1 MARPKAAVAVGERPW
16 RRRASSTMSVVSA
29 ATTRRFPSPAKPR
42 RILPIPRHYA
52 TGPIILLMGLVL
64 YDTLRRQKVPFE
76 PATPGHVGIYVC
88 GPTVY
93 SDPHLGHARG
103 PVVYD
108 VLRRYFL
115 HKGYKVRFVSNIT
128 DVGHLTDDADQGE
141 DKIEKRAKLERLEP
155 MEVAEKYTW
164 SYFDAI
170 QALNVLRPSIAPR
183 ASGHI
188 PEQIELT
195 ERLLRLGYA
204 YERNG
209 SVYFRVRAFPEYG
222 KLSGKRLEELRAGAR
237 VEVREEKEDPLDFA
251 LWKRAEPG
259 HIMRWKS
266 PWGEGY
272 PGWHIECTAMSLKY
286 LGEGFDLHAG
296 GIDLQFPHHECE
308 IAQAEAAGYRFAR
321 HWMHHNHVLLEGEK
335 MAKSTGNLVL
345 LHDLLKAHEPMA
357 LRFYLLQTHYRS
369 PMDFTWEGLE
379 GAKRGYTRLLQAYR
393 EVRQRRKT
401 APPGSTPE
409 LERAL
414 DALERAFF
422 QAIED
427 DLSTPEALAAFFT
440 FLPELNRLLPEAKEE
455 SLARTE
461 ALFHALGEGI
471 LGLFPQRVLE
481 DQLSGPLLEGLIA
494 LLLELRE
501 EARRAKDYAKSD
513 RIRERLKE
521 LGVIV
526 EDTKEGP
533 KWRLELV

>member
-1 MARPKAAVAVGERPW
+1 
-16 RRRASSTMSVVSA
+16 
-29 ATTRRFPSPAKPR
+29 
-42 RILPIPRHYA
+42 
-52 TGPIILLMGLVL
+52 MGLVI
-64 YDTLRRQKVPFE
+64 YDTMQRKKVPFH

-93 SDPHLGHARG
+93 ADPHLGHARG
-103 PVVYD
+103 PIVYD

-115 HKGYKVRFVSNIT
+115 HQGYKVRFVSNIT

-141 DKIEKRAKLERLEP
+141 DKIAKRAKLEQLEP

-164 SYFDAI
+164 SYFDAMA
-170 QALNVLRPSIAPR
+170 ALNVLRPSIAPR

-188 PEQIELT
+188 PEMWELT
-195 ERLLRLGYA
+195 ARLLERGVA
-204 YERNG
+204 YVREG
-209 SVYFRVRAFPEYG
+209 SVYFRVRAFPQYG
-222 KLSGKRLEELRAGAR
+222 KLSGKKLEELRAGAR

-259 HIMRWKS
+259 HLMRWKS

-321 HWMHHNHVLLEGEK
+321 YWMHHNHILLRGEK

-345 LHDLLKAHEPMA
+345 LHDLLRAHEPMA
-357 LRFYLLQTHYRS
+357 VRFYLLQTHYRS
-369 PMDFTWEGLE
+369 PMDFTFEGLE
-379 GAKRGYTRLLQAYR
+379 AAKKGYLRLLNAYW
-393 EVRQRRKT
+393 EVRSRQKT
-401 APPGSTPE
+401 APPGTTPE

-414 DALERAFF
+414 EALEKGFME
-422 QAIED
+422 AIED
-427 DLSTPEALAAFFT
+427 DLATPEALAQFFA
-440 FLPELNRLLPEAKEE
+440 FLPELHRLLPEARRE
-455 SLARTE
+455 SLERAEAAFRT
-461 ALFHALGEGI
+461 LGEGI
-471 LGLFPQRVLE
+471 LGLFPERVLE
-481 DQLSGPLLEGLIA
+481 ERLSGPLLEGLIG

-501 EARRAKDYAKSD
+501 EARRAKDYARSD
-513 RIRERLKE
+513 LIRDRLRA

-533 KWRLELV
+533 RWRIEVM

>member
-1 MARPKAAVAVGERPW
+1 
-16 RRRASSTMSVVSA
+16 MS
-29 ATTRRFPSPAKPR
+29 
-42 RILPIPRHYA
+42 
-52 TGPIILLMGLVL
+52 LVI
-64 YDTLRRQKVPFE
+64 YDTMERKKVPFH

-93 SDPHLGHARG
+93 ADPHLGHARG
-103 PVVYD
+103 PIVYD

-128 DVGHLTDDADQGE
+128 DVGHLTEDDEGE
-141 DKIEKRAKLERLEP
+141 DKVAKRAKLEKLEP

-164 SYFDAI
+164 SYFDAMA
-170 QALNVLRPSIAPR
+170 ALNVLRPSIAPR

-188 PEQIELT
+188 PEMWELT
-195 ERLLRLGYA
+195 QKLLERGVA
-204 YERNG
+204 YVREG

-222 KLSGKRLEELRAGAR
+222 KLSGKRPEELRAGAR

-259 HIMRWKS
+259 HLMRWKS

-345 LHDLLKAHEPMA
+345 LHDLLRAHEPMA
-357 LRFYLLQTHYRS
+357 VRFYLLQTHYRS
-369 PMDFTWEGLE
+369 PMDFTFAGLE
-379 GAKRGYTRLLQAYR
+379 AAKKGYVRLLNAYR
-393 EVRQRRKT
+393 EVRARKKT
-401 APPGSTPE
+401 APKGTSPE

-414 DALERAFF
+414 EALEKGFMA
-422 QAIED
+422 AIED
-427 DLSTPEALAAFFT
+427 DLSTPEALAQCLH
-440 FLPELNRLLPEAKEE
+440 LPPRAPPPPPRGQRGEPKAGGRGLPHPGGRDPGPLPGKGPGG
-455 SLARTE
+455 E
-461 ALFHALGEGI
+461 ALGASPRGPHRPPPRAEGRGQAGQ
-471 LGLFPQRVLE
+471 GLRQKRPNPGPAQGPGGDRGGYQGRPQVAHRGAV
-481 DQLSGPLLEGLIA
+481 
-494 LLLELRE
+494 
-501 EARRAKDYAKSD
+501 K
-513 RIRERLKE
+513 
-521 LGVIV
+521 
-526 EDTKEGP
+526 
-533 KWRLELV
+533 

>member
-1 MARPKAAVAVGERPW
+1 
-16 RRRASSTMSVVSA
+16 
-29 ATTRRFPSPAKPR
+29 
-42 RILPIPRHYA
+42 
-52 TGPIILLMGLVL
+52 MGLVI
-64 YDTLRRQKVPFE
+64 YDTMQRKKVPFH

-93 SDPHLGHARG
+93 ADPHLGHARG
-103 PVVYD
+103 PIVYD

-115 HKGYKVRFVSNIT
+115 HQGYKVRFVSNIT

-141 DKIEKRAKLERLEP
+141 DKIAKRAKLEQLEP

-164 SYFDAI
+164 SYFDAMA
-170 QALNVLRPSIAPR
+170 ALNVLRPSIAPR

-188 PEQIELT
+188 PEMWELT
-195 ERLLRLGYA
+195 ARLLERGVA
-204 YERNG
+204 YVREG
-209 SVYFRVRAFPEYG
+209 SVYFRVRAFPQYG
-222 KLSGKRLEELRAGAR
+222 KLSGKKLEELRAGAR

-259 HIMRWKS
+259 HLMRWKS

-321 HWMHHNHVLLEGEK
+321 YWMHHNHILLQGEK

-345 LHDLLKAHEPMA
+345 LHDLLRAHEPMA
-357 LRFYLLQTHYRS
+357 VRFYLLQTHYRS
-369 PMDFTWEGLE
+369 PMDFTFEGLE
-379 GAKRGYTRLLQAYR
+379 AAKKGYLRLLNAYR
-393 EVRQRRKT
+393 EVRSRQKT
-401 APPGSTPE
+401 APPGTTPE

-414 DALERAFF
+414 EALEKGFMA
-422 QAIED
+422 AIED
-427 DLSTPEALAAFFT
+427 DLATPEALAQFFA
-440 FLPELNRLLPEAKEE
+440 FLPELHRLLPEARRE
-455 SLARTE
+455 SLERAEAVFRT
-461 ALFHALGEGI
+461 LGEGI
-471 LGLFPQRVLE
+471 LGLFPERVLE
-481 DQLSGPLLEGLIA
+481 ERLSGPLLEGLIG

-501 EARRAKDYAKSD
+501 EARRAKDYARSD
-513 RIRERLKE
+513 LIRDRLRA

-533 KWRLELV
+533 RWRIEVM

>member
-1 MARPKAAVAVGERPW
+1 MPPYNA
-16 RRRASSTMSVVSA
+16 
-29 ATTRRFPSPAKPR
+29 
-42 RILPIPRHYA
+42 
-52 TGPIILLMGLVL
+52 LMGLVL
-64 YDTLRRQKVPFE
+64 YDTLRRGKVAFE
-76 PATPGHVGIYVC
+76 PAVPGHVGIYVC

-115 HKGYKVRFVSNIT
+115 HQGYKVRFVSNIT
-128 DVGHLTDDADQGE
+128 DVGHLTEDEEGE
-141 DKIEKRAKLERLEP
+141 DKIVRRAKLERLEP

-164 SYFDAI
+164 SYFEAMG
-170 QALNVLRPSIAPR
+170 ALNVLRPSVAPR

-188 PEQIELT
+188 PEQIALI
-195 ERLLRLGYA
+195 ERLLERGLA
-204 YERNG
+204 YERQG

-222 KLSGKRLEELRAGAR
+222 KLSGKRIEELRAGAR

-251 LWKRAEPG
+251 LWKAAEPG

-286 LGEGFDLHAG
+286 LGEGFDIHAG

-308 IAQAEAAGYRFAR
+308 IAQAEGAGYRFAR
-321 HWMHHNHVLLEGEK
+321 YWLHHNHVLLQGEK
-335 MAKSTGNLVL
+335 MAKSTGNLVP

-357 LRFYLLQTHYRS
+357 LRFYLLQTHYRN

-379 GAKRGYTRLLQAYR
+379 AAKRGYARLLQAYR
-393 EVRQRRKT
+393 EVRARKGS
-401 APPGSTPE
+401 APPGTTPE

-414 DALERAFF
+414 DDLERAFF
-422 QAIED
+422 KALED
-427 DLSTPEALAAFFT
+427 DLATPEALAAFFA
-440 FLPELNRLLPEAKEE
+440 FLPALNRLLPEARRE
-455 SLARTE
+455 SLERTE
-461 ALFHALGEGI
+461 RVFHTLGEEI
-471 LGLFPQRVLE
+471 LGLFPERVLE
-481 DQLSGPLLEGLIA
+481 ERVGGPLLEGLIRII
-494 LLLELRE
+494 LELRE
-501 EARRAKDYAKSD
+501 EARRRRDFETSD
-513 RIRERLKE
+513 RLRDQLRA

-533 KWRLELV
+533 RWRLEGP

>member
-1 MARPKAAVAVGERPW
+1 
-16 RRRASSTMSVVSA
+16 
-29 ATTRRFPSPAKPR
+29 
-42 RILPIPRHYA
+42 
-52 TGPIILLMGLVL
+52 MGLVL
-64 YDTLRRQKVPFE
+64 YDTMQRKKVPFE

-93 SDPHLGHARG
+93 ADPHLGHARG
-103 PVVYD
+103 PIVYD

-115 HKGYKVRFVSNIT
+115 QKGYKVRFVSNIT

-141 DKIEKRAKLERLEP
+141 DKVAKRAKLERLEP

-164 SYFDAI
+164 SFFDAMG
-170 QALNVLRPSIAPR
+170 ALNVLRPSIAPR

-188 PEQIELT
+188 PEMWELT
-195 ERLLRLGYA
+195 QKLLERGVA
-204 YERNG
+204 YVRGG
-209 SVYFRVRAFPEYG
+209 SVYFRVRAFPLYG
-222 KLSGKRLEELRAGAR
+222 KLSGKRLEELQAGAR

-259 HIMRWKS
+259 HLMRWKS

-321 HWMHHNHVLLEGEK
+321 YWMHHNHVLLEGEK

-369 PMDFTWEGLE
+369 PMDFTLQGLE
-379 GAKRGYTRLLQAYR
+379 AAKRGYLRLLNAYR
-393 EVRQRRKT
+393 EVRARKEA
-401 APPGSTPE
+401 APPGTTPE

-414 DALERAFF
+414 DALEKGVLEAL
-422 QAIED
+422 ED
-427 DLSTPEALAAFFT
+427 DLATPEALAQFFT
-440 FLPELNRLLPEAKEE
+440 FLPELHRLLPEARRE
-455 SLARTE
+455 SLERAE
-461 ALFHALGEGI
+461 SAFHTLGEGL
-471 LGLFPQRVLE
+471 LGLFPERVLE
-481 DQLSGPLLEGLIA
+481 EKLSGPLLSGLIG

-513 RIRERLKE
+513 RIRERLKA

-526 EDTKEGP
+526 EDSKEGP
-533 KWRLELV
+533 KWRIEAL

>member
-1 MARPKAAVAVGERPW
+1 
-16 RRRASSTMSVVSA
+16 
-29 ATTRRFPSPAKPR
+29 
-42 RILPIPRHYA
+42 
-52 TGPIILLMGLVL
+52 MGLVI
-64 YDTLRRQKVPFE
+64 YDTMERKKVPFH

-93 SDPHLGHARG
+93 ADPHLGHARG
-103 PVVYD
+103 PIVYD

-128 DVGHLTDDADQGE
+128 DVGHLTDDADEGE
-141 DKIEKRAKLERLEP
+141 DKVAKRAKLEKLEP

-164 SYFDAI
+164 SYFDAMA
-170 QALNVLRPSIAPR
+170 ALNVLRPSIAPR

-188 PEQIELT
+188 PEMWELT
-195 ERLLRLGYA
+195 QKLLERGVA
-204 YERNG
+204 YVREG

-222 KLSGKRLEELRAGAR
+222 KLSGKRPEELRAGAR

-259 HIMRWKS
+259 HLMRWKS

-345 LHDLLKAHEPMA
+345 LHDLLRAHEPMA
-357 LRFYLLQTHYRS
+357 VRFYLLQTHYRS
-369 PMDFTWEGLE
+369 PMDFTFAGLE
-379 GAKRGYTRLLQAYR
+379 AAKKGYFRLLNAYR
-393 EVRQRRKT
+393 EVRARKKT
-401 APPGSTPE
+401 APKGTTPE

-414 DALERAFF
+414 EALEKGFMA
-422 QAIED
+422 AIED
-427 DLSTPEALAAFFT
+427 DLSTPEALAQFFT
-440 FLPELNRLLPEAKEE
+440 FLPELHRLLPEAREE
-455 SLARTE
+455 SLRRAEE
-461 ALFHALGEGI
+461 AFHTLGEGI
-471 LGLFPQRVLE
+471 LGLFPERVLE
-481 DQLSGPLLEGLIA
+481 EKLSGPLLQGLIG

-513 RIRERLKE
+513 LIRDRLKT

-533 KWRLELV
+533 RWRIEAL

>member
-1 MARPKAAVAVGERPW
+1 
-16 RRRASSTMSVVSA
+16 
-29 ATTRRFPSPAKPR
+29 
-42 RILPIPRHYA
+42 
-52 TGPIILLMGLVL
+52 MGLVI
-64 YDTLRRQKVPFE
+64 YDTMEKKKVPFH

-93 SDPHLGHARG
+93 ADPHLGHARG
-103 PVVYD
+103 PIVYD

-128 DVGHLTDDADQGE
+128 DVGHLTEDDEGE
-141 DKIEKRAKLERLEP
+141 DKVAKRAKLEKLEP

-164 SYFDAI
+164 SYFDAMA
-170 QALNVLRPSIAPR
+170 ALNVLRPSIAPR

-188 PEQIELT
+188 PEMWELT
-195 ERLLRLGYA
+195 QKLLERGVA
-204 YERNG
+204 YVREG

-222 KLSGKRLEELRAGAR
+222 KLSGKRPEELRAGAR

-259 HIMRWKS
+259 HLMRWKS

-345 LHDLLKAHEPMA
+345 LHDLLRAHEPMA
-357 LRFYLLQTHYRS
+357 VRFYLLQTHYRS
-369 PMDFTWEGLE
+369 PMDFTFAGLE
-379 GAKRGYTRLLQAYR
+379 AAKKGYFRLLNAYR
-393 EVRQRRKT
+393 EVRARKKT
-401 APPGSTPE
+401 APKGATPE

-414 DALERAFF
+414 EALEKGFMA
-422 QAIED
+422 AIED
-427 DLSTPEALAAFFT
+427 DLSTPEALAQFFT
-440 FLPELNRLLPEAKEE
+440 FLPELHRLLPEAKEE
-455 SLARTE
+455 SLRRAEE
-461 ALFHALGEGI
+461 AFHTLGEGI
-471 LGLFPQRVLE
+471 LGLFPERVLE
-481 DQLSGPLLEGLIA
+481 EKLSGPLLEGLIG

-513 RIRERLKE
+513 LIRDRIKA

-533 KWRLELV
+533 RWRIEAL

>member
-1 MARPKAAVAVGERPW
+1 
-16 RRRASSTMSVVSA
+16 
-29 ATTRRFPSPAKPR
+29 
-42 RILPIPRHYA
+42 
-52 TGPIILLMGLVL
+52 MGLVI
-64 YDTLRRQKVPFE
+64 YDTMERKKVPFH

-93 SDPHLGHARG
+93 ADPHLGHARG
-103 PVVYD
+103 PIVYD

-128 DVGHLTDDADQGE
+128 DVGHLTEDDE
-141 DKIEKRAKLERLEP
+141 DKVAKRAKLEKLEP

-164 SYFDAI
+164 SHFDAMA
-170 QALNVLRPSIAPR
+170 ALNVLRPSIAPR

-188 PEQIELT
+188 PEMWELT
-195 ERLLRLGYA
+195 QKLLERGVA
-204 YERNG
+204 YVREG

-222 KLSGKRLEELRAGAR
+222 KLSGKRPEELRAGAR

-259 HIMRWKS
+259 HLMRWKS

-345 LHDLLKAHEPMA
+345 LHDLLRAHGPMA
-357 LRFYLLQTHYRS
+357 VRFYLLQTHYRS
-369 PMDFTWEGLE
+369 PMDFTFQGLE
-379 GAKRGYTRLLQAYR
+379 AAKKGYARLLNAYR
-393 EVRQRRKT
+393 EVRARKKT
-401 APPGSTPE
+401 APKGTTPE

-414 DALERAFF
+414 EALEKGFMA
-422 QAIED
+422 AIED
-427 DLSTPEALAAFFT
+427 DLSTPEALAQFFA
-440 FLPELNRLLPEAKEE
+440 FLPELHRLLPEARAE
-455 SLARTE
+455 SLRRAEE
-461 ALFHALGEGI
+461 AFHTLGEGI
-471 LGLFPQRVLE
+471 LGLFPERVLE
-481 DQLSGPLLEGLIA
+481 EKLSGPLLEGLIG

-513 RIRERLKE
+513 LIRDRLKA

-533 KWRLELV
+533 RWRMEAL

>member
-1 MARPKAAVAVGERPW
+1 
-16 RRRASSTMSVVSA
+16 
-29 ATTRRFPSPAKPR
+29 
-42 RILPIPRHYA
+42 
-52 TGPIILLMGLVL
+52 MGLVI
-64 YDTLRRQKVPFE
+64 YDTMQRKKVPFH

-93 SDPHLGHARG
+93 ADPHLGHARG
-103 PVVYD
+103 PIVYD

-141 DKIEKRAKLERLEP
+141 DKVAKRAKLEQLEP

-164 SYFDAI
+164 SYFDAMA
-170 QALNVLRPSIAPR
+170 ALNVLRPSIAPR

-188 PEQIELT
+188 PEMWELT
-195 ERLLRLGYA
+195 ERLLERGVA
-204 YERNG
+204 YVREG
-209 SVYFRVRAFPEYG
+209 SVYFRVRAFPQYG
-222 KLSGKRLEELRAGAR
+222 KLSGKKLEELRAGAR

-259 HIMRWKS
+259 HLMRWKS

-321 HWMHHNHVLLEGEK
+321 YWMHHNHILLQGEK

-345 LHDLLKAHEPMA
+345 LHDLLRAHEPMA
-357 LRFYLLQTHYRS
+357 VRFYLLQTHYRS
-369 PMDFTWEGLE
+369 PMDFTFEGLE
-379 GAKRGYTRLLQAYR
+379 AAKKGYLRLLNAYR
-393 EVRQRRKT
+393 EVRSRQKT
-401 APPGSTPE
+401 APPGATPE

-414 DALERAFF
+414 DALEKGFMEAL
-422 QAIED
+422 ED
-427 DLSTPEALAAFFT
+427 DLATPEALAQFFT
-440 FLPELNRLLPEAKEE
+440 FLPELHRLLPEARRE
-455 SLARTE
+455 SLKRAEEAFRT
-461 ALFHALGEGI
+461 LGEGI
-471 LGLFPQRVLE
+471 LGLFPERVLE
-481 DQLSGPLLEGLIA
+481 EKLSGPLLEGLIG

-501 EARRAKDYAKSD
+501 EARRAKDYARSD
-513 RIRERLKE
+513 LIRDRLRA

-533 KWRLELV
+533 RWRIEVM